1 MNEQAVM
8 AERVNSFLERRGL
21 RANFLARQVGISETM
36 LYCWKRGHR
45 LLSQQQ
51 LQRLENFI
59 TVYDQK
65 LDGVIER
72 GEHSE

>member
-1 MNEQAVM
+1 MGEQTIM
-8 AERVNSFLERRGL
+8 ADKVNDFLERRGL
-21 RANFLARQVGISETM
+21 RANFLAQQTGISEAM

-59 TVYDQK
+59 TDYDQK
-65 LDGVIER
+65 LDGTDSGGV
-72 GEHSE
+72 G

>member
-1 MNEQAVM
+1 MDEQAAM
-8 AERVNSFLERRGL
+8 AEKVNNFLERRGL
-21 RANFLARQVGISETM
+21 RANFLAQQVEISEPM

-59 TVYDQK
+59 TAYDQK
-65 LDGVIER
+65 LDGIVE
-72 GEHSE
+72 GEKTR

>member
-1 MNEQAVM
+1 MGEQTIM
-8 AERVNSFLERRGL
+8 ADKVNDFLERRGL
-21 RANFLARQVGISETM
+21 RANFLARKVGSSAPM

-59 TVYDQK
+59 TLYDQK
-65 LDGVIER
+65 LGGIAEG
-72 GEHSE
+72 GEKSE